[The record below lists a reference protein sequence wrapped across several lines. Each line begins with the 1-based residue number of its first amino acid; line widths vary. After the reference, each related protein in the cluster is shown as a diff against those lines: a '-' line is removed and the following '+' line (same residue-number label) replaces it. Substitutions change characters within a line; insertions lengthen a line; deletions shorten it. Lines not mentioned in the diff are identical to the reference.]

1 MSEHLDVLI
10 VGAGLSGIGAAHHL
24 RAAFPHRSYAIL
36 EARDTLGGTWDL
48 FRYPGVRSDS
58 DMHTL
63 GYRFRPWTQ
72 AEAIADGPAILR
84 YIRRTA
90 ADAGIDRNIRYGHR
104 VIEAS
109 WSSAESRWTVL
120 AEHDGGTRELTCDFL
135 LVCSG
140 YYHYDEG
147 YTPQFAGIGD
157 FRGQVVHPQQWPE
170 DLDYT
175 GKRVVVIGSGATAV
189 TLVPALTDHAAHV
202 TMLQRSPSYI
212 LPVPA
217 RDALADRLRALLGP
231 KRAYTVVRWKNVLV
245 STVIYQL
252 SRRRPALMR
261 KFIRNLTVKQL
272 PPGYD
277 VDTHFKPV
285 YQPWDQRL
293 CLVPDADLFRAI
305 RGGRASVVTD
315 RIERFTPTGL
325 RLASGRDLEADVV
338 VTATGLRLLALGGI
352 RLTVDG
358 QHIALPHTMAYKGM
372 MLSGVPNFAFT
383 IGYTNASWTLKA
395 DLVSEFVCRLLRHM
409 DAGGYRQ
416 TTPWPDSTVTPAP
429 LLDFQAGYVLRDI
442 DRFPKAGSRAPWRLG
457 MSYAHDVLAL
467 RYGRIDDGT
476 IRFTRGGAPSDDHHT
491 VASEHDRRPATGS
504 GRARGADGSN

>member
-10 VGAGLSGIGAAHHL
+10 IGAGLSGIGAAHHL
-24 RAAFPHRSYAIL
+24 QAAFPARSYAIL
-36 EARDTLGGTWDL
+36 EARDDLGGTWDL

-84 YIRRTA
+84 YIRDTA
-90 ADAGIDRNIRYGHR
+90 ADAGIDRFIRYGHR
-104 VIEAS
+104 VTEAS

-120 AEHDGGTRELTCDFL
+120 AEHDGATREITCDFL

-140 YYHYDEG
+140 YYRYDEG
-147 YTPQFAGIGD
+147 YTPQFAGVEEFGG
-157 FRGQVVHPQQWPE
+157 RLVHPQHWPE
-170 DLDYT
+170 DLDCA

-189 TLVPALTDHAAHV
+189 TLVPALARTAAQV
-202 TMLQRSPSYI
+202 TMLQRSPTYI

-217 RDALADRLRALLGP
+217 RDTVADRLRRLLGP
-231 KRAYTVVRWKNVLV
+231 RRAYTVVRWKNVLI
-245 STVIYQL
+245 STLIYQF
-252 SRRRPALMR
+252 SRRRPRQMR
-261 KFIRNLTVKQL
+261 KFIRDLTIKQL
-272 PPGYD
+272 PDGYD
-277 VDTHFKPV
+277 VDTHFKPS

-293 CLVPDADLFRAI
+293 CLVPDGDLFRAI
-305 RGGRASVVTD
+305 RDGRATVVTD
-315 RIERFTPTGL
+315 RIDTFTATGL
-325 RLASGRDLEADVV
+325 RLASGRELDADVV

-352 RLTVDG
+352 RLAVDG
-358 QHIALPHTMAYKGM
+358 HEVALPQTMAYKGM

-409 DAGGYRQ
+409 DEGGYRQ
-416 TTPWPDSTVTPAP
+416 TTPWPDPAVAPEP
-429 LLDFQAGYVLRDI
+429 LLDFPAGYVLRDI

-457 MSYAHDVLAL
+457 MSYGHDVLTL

-476 IRFTRGGAPSDDHHT
+476 IRFT
-491 VASEHDRRPATGS
+491 
-504 GRARGADGSN
+504 GADAPAHDARAVAQGRDSGQVTA